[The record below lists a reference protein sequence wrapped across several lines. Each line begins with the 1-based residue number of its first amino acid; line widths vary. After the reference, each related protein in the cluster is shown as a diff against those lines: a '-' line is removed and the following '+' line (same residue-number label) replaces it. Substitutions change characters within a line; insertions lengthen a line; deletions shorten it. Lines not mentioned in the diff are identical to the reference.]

1 MRVNVKAVA
10 VGGAVAFLAASLA
23 TAQDFEWKG
32 SLKPGQALE
41 IKGINGGIHAKGG
54 PGALVTAVKK
64 ARKSD
69 PASVQIK
76 AVEHAGGVTVCALYP
91 AAPGSPSNECAPGE
105 GGRMTSKDKDNDVQV
120 EFTVQVPDGVRF
132 VGRTVNGGIDGE
144 ALPAGAE
151 AKTVNGGIRLSA
163 AAAARAETVNG
174 TIDLTLGN
182 DTGADPLTMKTVNG
196 SIRASF
202 KNASGST
209 PLTLKT
215 VNGTIKVELPADA
228 KATVDAKTVNGGIQT
243 DLPLTVQGTISKR
256 RLQGT
261 LGGGGRRIE
270 LETVNGGVELRKT
283 P

>member
-1 MRVNVKAVA
+1 MRVNLRAVA
-10 VGGAVAFLAASLA
+10 LGGAVAFLAASLA

-32 SLKPGQALE
+32 SLKPGQTLE

-54 PGALVTAVKK
+54 SGTAALVTAVKK

-76 AVEHAGGVTVCALYP
+76 AVDHAGGVTICAVYP
-91 AAPGSPSNECAPGE
+91 TPPGSPSNECAPGE
-105 GGRMTSKDKDNDVQV
+105 GGRMSSKDNDVQV
-120 EFTVQVPDGVRF
+120 EFTVQVPEGVRF
-132 VGRTVNGGIDGE
+132 VGRTVNGGVDGE

-151 AKTVNGGIRLSA
+151 AKTVNGAVRFSA

-174 TIDLTLGN
+174 AIDLTLGN

-196 SIRASF
+196 SIRVTF
-202 KNASGST
+202 KNAAGSG
-209 PLTLKT
+209 PLSLKT
-215 VNGTIKVELPADA
+215 VNGGITMQLPADT
-228 KATVDAKTVNGGIQT
+228 KATVDAKTVNGNIET
-243 DLPLTVQGTISKR
+243 DLPLTVQGTVSKR
-256 RLQGT
+256 HLTGT
-261 LGGGGRRIE
+261 IGGGGRRID